1 MDYRIIKPNDKE
13 FPEQLKNIPGPPKQL
28 YIKGEILPQD
38 NLALAVVGTRKC
50 SSYGREATF
59 YLVEQLV
66 QSGLT
71 IVSGMAR
78 GIDSFAHQ
86 AAIQAGGRTIA
97 VLGSGFNQIMSSTN
111 QGLFQAI
118 VQHGAVITEFPPDFI
133 PTQWSFPVRNRL
145 ISGLSLG
152 TLVIEAG
159 EKSGALITA
168 RHAAEQGREVFALP
182 GPIFSQASI
191 GTLELIKSGAKLVRT
206 VDDVLSELNLEEKSQ
221 KLEARKILPANK
233 EEKIL
238 LELLEPGV
246 KHIDEL
252 VRESGLSAATVASVL
267 SMMEIKG
274 MVKNMGAME
283 YRM

>member
-1 MDYRIIKPNDKE
+1 MDYKVIKQNNKE
-13 FPEQLKNIPGPPKQL
+13 FPEQLKNIPNPPKEL
-28 YIKGEILPQD
+28 YVKGEILPQD
-38 NLALAVVGTRKC
+38 SLALAVVGTRKC

-59 YLVEQLV
+59 YLVEQLA

-86 AAIQAGGRTIA
+86 AAIEAGGRTIA
-97 VLGSGFNQIMSSTN
+97 VLGSGFNLVMSSTN
-111 QGLFQAI
+111 RGLFQAI
-118 VQHGAVITEFPPDFI
+118 IQHGAALTEFPPDFF

-152 TLVIEAG
+152 VLVIEAG

-182 GPIFSQASI
+182 GSIFSQASI

-206 VDDVLSELNLEEKSQ
+206 VDDILSELNLEEKSQ
-221 KLEARKILPANK
+221 KLEARKVLPENK

-238 LELLEPGV
+238 LELLEPGI

-274 MVKNMGAME
+274 MVKNTGAME
-283 YRM
+283 YRV